1 MLQESIGLSIILS
14 FLAGEFLGISAGGL
28 VSPGYLAFFLD
39 QPLRLLSTMALAA
52 AIFLG
57 VRLMQR
63 FMILHGRRRFMATVL
78 MSLAGTW
85 ILEQLFF
92 YANAMNQDIRI
103 IGYIIPGLIA
113 VIMVAYFGFLSANP
127 MSAAQVCVVLFF
139 SIIGI
144 LGSVAVAWFG
154 RELGASSIKRWA

>member
-113 VIMVAYFGFLSANP
+113 NDMLRQG
-127 MSAAQVCVVLFF
+127 VLKTT
-139 SIIGI
+139 
-144 LGSVAVAWFG
+144 LMTLLVAVLVRLIVMLALF
-154 RELGASSIKRWA
+154 R

>member
-78 MSLAGTW
+78 MGLAGTW

-92 YANAMNQDIRI
+92 YANTMNQDIRI

-113 VIMVAYFGFLSANP
+113 NDMLRQG
-127 MSAAQVCVVLFF
+127 VLKTT
-139 SIIGI
+139 
-144 LGSVAVAWFG
+144 LMTLLVAVLVRLIVMLALF
-154 RELGASSIKRWA
+154 R

>member
-113 VIMVAYFGFLSANP
+113 NDMLRKE
-127 MSAAQVCVVLFF
+127 VLQTT
-139 SIIGI
+139 
-144 LGSVAVAWFG
+144 LMTLLVAVLVRLIVMLALF
-154 RELGASSIKRWA
+154 R

>member
-57 VRLMQR
+57 LRLMQR

-78 MSLAGTW
+78 MGLAGTW

-92 YANAMNQDIRI
+92 YANTMNQDIRI

-113 VIMVAYFGFLSANP
+113 NDMLRQG
-127 MSAAQVCVVLFF
+127 VLKTT
-139 SIIGI
+139 
-144 LGSVAVAWFG
+144 LMTLLVAVLVRLIVMLALF
-154 RELGASSIKRWA
+154 R

>member
-78 MSLAGTW
+78 MGLAGTW

-113 VIMVAYFGFLSANP
+113 NDMLRQG
-127 MSAAQVCVVLFF
+127 VLKTT
-139 SIIGI
+139 
-144 LGSVAVAWFG
+144 LMTLLVAVLVRLIVMLALF
-154 RELGASSIKRWA
+154 R

>member
-78 MSLAGTW
+78 MGLAGTW

-113 VIMVAYFGFLSANP
+113 NDMLRQGVIKTTLMTL
-127 MSAAQVCVVLFF
+127 L
-139 SIIGI
+139 
-144 LGSVAVAWFG
+144 VAVLVRLIVMLALF
-154 RELGASSIKRWA
+154 R

>member
-78 MSLAGTW
+78 MGLAGTW

-92 YANAMNQDIRI
+92 YANTMNQDIRI

-113 VIMVAYFGFLSANP
+113 NDMLRQGVIKTTLMTL
-127 MSAAQVCVVLFF
+127 L
-139 SIIGI
+139 
-144 LGSVAVAWFG
+144 VAVLVRLIVMLALF
-154 RELGASSIKRWA
+154 R